1 MLVCMNRWVVSTQ
14 SGEGVTRK
22 LYCPHITLNLTPSD
36 LEKIKETIY
45 LDFNKD
51 RLDGSQVAFRL
62 LLAFCL
68 TLTVRP
74 TTQLP

>member
-14 SGEGVTRK
+14 SGEGVIRK
-22 LYCPHITLNLTPSD
+22 LYYPHITLNLNPSD

-45 LDFNKD
+45 LNFNAD
-51 RLDGSQVAFRL
+51 RLEGSQVAFRL

-68 TLTVRP
+68 TLNVRLP
-74 TTQLP
+74 TT